1 MGTLRVEAGNPA
13 PSASGPGGQTSA
25 FAYISWTMI
34 RYTTMVRQ
42 SGATPISG
50 VEEGADAIL
59 KLALSPEP
67 EGKSGLYFNG
77 QREARADAQPTM
89 PSRANGS
96 RRTLSSWP
104 ACRRGSARRL
114 DVGPVRAAGR
124 LPRRF

>member
-1 MGTLRVEAGNPA
+1 
-13 PSASGPGGQTSA
+13 
-25 FAYISWTMI
+25 MI

-59 KLALSPEP
+59 KLALSPEL

-77 QREARADAQPTM
+77 QRKARADAQAYDAVARQKLRAK
-89 PSRANGS
+89 PSS
-96 RRTLSSWP
+96 RH
-104 ACRRGSARRL
+104 ACRRGSACRL
-114 DVGPVRAAGR
+114 DVGPARAAGR

>member
-59 KLALSPEP
+59 KLALSPDW
-67 EGKSGLYFNG
+67 K
-77 QREARADAQPTM
+77 ARAGSISMVSAR
-89 PSRANGS
+89 RAPMRS
-96 RRTLSSWP
+96 LR
-104 ACRRGSARRL
+104 CRRGPKLTANTIKLAGLSARE
-114 DVGPVRAAGR
+114 RASS
-124 LPRRF
+124 